1 MKKRLAIISVYAP
14 AATNDEDAI
23 ATFYEILTAFLY
35 TARDRQLELI
45 VLGDFNAHLADFP
58 PFTTNLPGR
67 YLADFMSNN
76 SLKCK
81 DTCKPTYFTGR
92 TRRQDTKIDYFLVS

>member
-45 VLGDFNAHLADFP
+45 VLDDLTH
-58 PFTTNLPGR
+58 
-67 YLADFMSNN
+67 
-76 SLKCK
+76 
-81 DTCKPTYFTGR
+81 
-92 TRRQDTKIDYFLVS
+92 I